1 MKKYVALFEFGE
13 NSVGVVFP
21 DLPGL
26 TSAGDNFDDAM
37 RNAHEALSLYADGE
51 KNMPKPR
58 TLEQIKAEWPD
69 WQEWKDNYEFT
80 AGIVDLFPLKAKTKR
95 INLRLPEDL
104 LCRIDN
110 VTSNRSGFI
119 DSAIRRALAA

>member
-51 KNMPKPR
+51 NDMPKPR
-58 TLEQIKAEWPD
+58 TLEQIKSEWPD
-69 WQEWKDNYEFT
+69 WQEWKNNYEFT
-80 AGIVDLFPLKAKTKR
+80 VGIVDLLPLKAKNKR
-95 INLRLPEDL
+95 INIILPEDIL
-104 LCRIDN
+104 YRIDN
-110 VTSNRSGFI
+110 ITSNRSGFI
-119 DSAIRRALAA
+119 DSAVRQALAA

>member
-26 TSAGDNFDDAM
+26 TSAGDNFDDAFK
-37 RNAHEALSLYADGE
+37 NAHEALSLYADGE

-58 TLEQIKAEWPD
+58 TLEQIKEQWPD

-80 AGIVDLFPLKAKTKR
+80 AGIVDLVPLSTKSKR
-95 INLRLPEDL
+95 INITLPEDL
-104 LCRIDN
+104 LYRIDN
-110 VTSNRSGFI
+110 ITNNRSGFI
-119 DSAIRRALAA
+119 DSAVRRALAA